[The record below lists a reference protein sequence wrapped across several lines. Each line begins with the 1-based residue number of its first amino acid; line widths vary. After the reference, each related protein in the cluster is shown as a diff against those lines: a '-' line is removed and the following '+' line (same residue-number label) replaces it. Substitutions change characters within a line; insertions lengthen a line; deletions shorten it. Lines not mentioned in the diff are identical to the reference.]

1 MISFRVSS
9 VEMKFCKQ
17 IKIKVLE
24 DVDICLICKHIPLPY
39 YRSILQPDNFYCK
52 KCYEIQ
58 NFDPKT
64 TIVPHKRDIKLLEKL
79 IISFKFFEKGCLE
92 KYDINSLDDLLLH
105 EKKCQFNNNISSIFK
120 NAPLDIASNK
130 NTFV

>member
-1 MISFRVSS
+1 MSFPVCS
-9 VEMKFCKQ
+9 VDKKFCKQ
-17 IKIKVLE
+17 TKIKVLE
-24 DVDICLICKHIPLPY
+24 DVDICVICKQIPLPS
-39 YRSILQPDNFYCK
+39 YRSTLQPDYFYCK

-58 NFDPKT
+58 NFDSKT
-64 TIVPHKRDIKLLEKL
+64 TMVSHKRDIKLLEKL
-79 IISFKFFEKGCLE
+79 IISCKFFEKGCLE
-92 KYDINSLDDLLLH
+92 KYDINSLEDLLLH